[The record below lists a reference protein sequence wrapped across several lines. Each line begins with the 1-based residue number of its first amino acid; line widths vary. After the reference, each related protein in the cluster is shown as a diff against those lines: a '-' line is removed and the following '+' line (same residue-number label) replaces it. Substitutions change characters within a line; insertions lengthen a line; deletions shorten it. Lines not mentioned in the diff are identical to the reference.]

1 MPTIRIVTEL
11 QLCWTRNYCA
21 LYWNL
26 IDSVIDCLAL
36 NLSVVYR
43 ITVEVRTSSSLTPY
57 LLSHSLP
64 PLSHS
69 LPPLSLLTS
78 SLSLLPPQLVH
89 MSEATQI
96 PPSYNDTLTLLVDGR
111 VSALE

>member
-11 QLCWTRNYCA
+11 H
-21 LYWNL
+21 
-26 IDSVIDCLAL
+26 
-36 NLSVVYR
+36 LSVVYR
-43 ITVEVRTSSSLTPY
+43 ITAAVRTS
-57 LLSHSLP
+57 
-64 PLSHS
+64 
-69 LPPLSLLTS
+69 S